1 MTTPRRQYQPIRE
14 PNVMAPMRDGVR
26 LATDVVRPDAPRRTA
41 ITRVCADGICPG
53 RKPGLNP
60 KSTAY
65 IPKYAVAMG
74 QRRRERMTSTWFCNH
89 HLERPMAQQNEHRD
103 RVSKAILTPATTTA
117 PSTRRTKLAKGSST
131 SRNWPPRTTT
141 SATSAIRC

>member
-14 PNVMAPMRDGVR
+14 PNVMVPMRDGVR

-89 HLERPMAQQNEHRD
+89 HLERPMTRQNEHRD
-103 RVSKAILTPATTTA
+103 RVSKAIFDTGYNYGVIH
-117 PSTRRTKLAKGSST
+117 RRTKPETSS
-131 SRNWPPRTTT
+131 SSPRNWPPRTTT
-141 SATSAIRC
+141 AATPATCY